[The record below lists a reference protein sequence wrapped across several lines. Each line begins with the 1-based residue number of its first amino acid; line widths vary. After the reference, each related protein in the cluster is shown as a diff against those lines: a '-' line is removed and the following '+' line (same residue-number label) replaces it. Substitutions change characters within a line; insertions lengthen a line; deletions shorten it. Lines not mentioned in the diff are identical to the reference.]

1 MWIKRFE
8 WNTGLGC
15 YQTFFGWLFAG
26 LSLFWGT
33 HLLSAALFAQS
44 DTETLAT
51 VRLTKTKVILGKE
64 YNDVA
69 RRLVQLRGT
78 ALSNEERKEVL
89 ESLIN
94 NQLVL
99 QAAQRDNISV
109 SDAEVSNFAL
119 QMVSQ
124 QAGKQ
129 LSNAEMRKLL
139 EEEGVAYPDFLNNA
153 RNSIIIRRFVQ
164 KKYGGDL
171 DRVEE
176 PSDRD
181 IEKAYN
187 ENIQQFVHQDMIRFN
202 QILVQFESVKQRSK
216 REARNKAADL
226 LERVRKKGEKIA
238 DLAPLY
244 SDDPQSKAR
253 GGDVSYI
260 PRGVEQ
266 LEQLFGKNFFDSLFV
281 LRTGDI
287 QILESQVGYHVVEVT
302 DYQEAG
308 LYKLES
314 EIYGADG
321 MTVKEYVRNSLVQ
334 QAQAERLEELVGNYM
349 NQLRKEATIRIL
361 YKPLQK

>member
-1 MWIKRFE
+1 MLSCYKFTIKQLLFVLSFLG
-8 WNTGLGC
+8 GL
-15 YQTFFGWLFAG
+15 YLADV
-26 LSLFWGT
+26 
-33 HLLSAALFAQS
+33 ALFAQR

-64 YNDVA
+64 YNEVV
-69 RRLVQLRGT
+69 RRLVELRGT
-78 ALSNEERKEVL
+78 GLKDKERKEVL

-109 SDAEVSNFAL
+109 SDAEVSSFAL

-139 EEEGVAYPDFLNNA
+139 EEEGVTYPDFLNNA

-164 KKYGGDL
+164 KKYGRDL
-171 DRVEE
+171 ERVEE
-176 PSDRD
+176 PSATD
-181 IEKAYN
+181 IIKAYN
-187 ENIQQFVHQDMIRFN
+187 ENIQQFVHQDMIRFS
-202 QILVQFESVKQRSK
+202 QILVQFESVRKESKQAAKNRA
-216 REARNKAADL
+216 EDLFAR
-226 LERVRKKGEKIA
+226 VQKKGEKIF

-266 LEQLFGKNFFDSLFV
+266 LEQLFGKKFFDSLFT
-281 LRTGDI
+281 LRVGDV
-287 QILESQVGYHVVEVT
+287 QILESQVGYHVVEIT

-308 LYKLES
+308 LYKLDS

-321 MTVKEYVRNSLVQ
+321 VLVKDYVRNMLVQ
-334 QAQAERLEELVGNYM
+334 QAQGNRLEELVSNYM